1 MKLVKKITI
10 TVLLIFICIGNY
22 FICSGYQMYKNA
34 INKMIKYGN
43 LNKMPLKD
51 KITTIRQKEDYTK
64 IDDMPQIYLKAVV
77 SVEDHRF
84 YKHFGIDVI
93 SIGRAFVNDIK
104 KMKFVEGGSTI
115 TQQLAKNIYFT
126 QDKKIVRKVAEIFMA
141 FSIES
146 NYNKNEILELYLNT
160 SYFGN
165 GFYSVKS
172 ASLGYFNKLPK
183 DMNDSESIM
192 LAGIPN
198 APSLYNP
205 IQNKNLAI
213 ERQRQVINKMIK
225 YGNLD
230 KVEAEKI
237 IK

>member
-34 INKMIKYGN
+34 INKM
-43 LNKMPLKD
+43 PLKD
-51 KITTIRQKEDYTK
+51 KITTSRQKEDYTK

-230 KVEAEKI
+230 KVETEKI

>member
-1 MKLVKKITI
+1 
-10 TVLLIFICIGNY
+10 
-22 FICSGYQMYKNA
+22 
-34 INKMIKYGN
+34 
-43 LNKMPLKD
+43 
-51 KITTIRQKEDYTK
+51 
-64 IDDMPQIYLKAVV
+64 
-77 SVEDHRF
+77 
-84 YKHFGIDVI
+84 
-93 SIGRAFVNDIK
+93 
-104 KMKFVEGGSTI
+104 
-115 TQQLAKNIYFT
+115 
-126 QDKKIVRKVAEIFMA
+126 MA

-146 NYNKNEILELYLNT
+146 NYNKDEILELYLNT

-237 IK
+237 IKKLYLIFWIIII

>member
-1 MKLVKKITI
+1 MKVIKKLVII
-10 TVLLIFICIGNY
+10 AMFVIISIGM
-22 FICSGYQMYKNA
+22 FLGFKGYNMYKEA
-34 INKMIKYGN
+34 IKQETLDQKFTEIKEKKN
-43 LNKMPLKD
+43 
-51 KITTIRQKEDYTK
+51 YTSLAELPK
-64 IDDMPQIYLKAVV
+64 IYLEAVI

-146 NYNKNEILELYLNT
+146 NYNKDEILELYLNT

>member
-1 MKLVKKITI
+1 MNTDLKLQQ
-10 TVLLIFICIGNY
+10 LRE
-22 FICSGYQMYKNA
+22 Q
-34 INKMIKYGN
+34 
-43 LNKMPLKD
+43 
-51 KITTIRQKEDYTK
+51 EDYTK

-93 SIGRAFVNDIK
+93 FIRIAFVNDIK

-126 QDKKIVRKVAEIFMA
+126 QDKKIVRKVAKIFMA

-146 NYNKNEILELYLNT
+146 NYNKDEILELYLNT

>member
-10 TVLLIFICIGNY
+10 TVLLIFICIGSY
-22 FICSGYQMYKNA
+22 FICSGYQMYKSA
-34 INKMIKYGN
+34 I
-43 LNKMPLKD
+43 NKMPLKD

-77 SVEDHRF
+77 SV
-84 YKHFGIDVI
+84 
-93 SIGRAFVNDIK
+93 VNDIK

-146 NYNKNEILELYLNT
+146 NYNKDEILELYLNT

>member
-1 MKLVKKITI
+1 MKGVRKIAI
-10 TVLLIFICIGNY
+10 IILLIFICIGSY

-34 INKMIKYGN
+34 I
-43 LNKMPLKD
+43 NKMPLKD

-84 YKHFGIDVI
+84 YKH
-93 SIGRAFVNDIK
+93 
-104 KMKFVEGGSTI
+104 
-115 TQQLAKNIYFT
+115 
-126 QDKKIVRKVAEIFMA
+126 
-141 FSIES
+141 
-146 NYNKNEILELYLNT
+146 LYLNT

>member
-1 MKLVKKITI
+1 
-10 TVLLIFICIGNY
+10 
-22 FICSGYQMYKNA
+22 MYKNA
-34 INKMIKYGN
+34 INKM
-43 LNKMPLKD
+43 PLKY

-84 YKHFGIDVI
+84 YKHFGIDII

-146 NYNKNEILELYLNT
+146 NQNKDEILELYLNT

-230 KVEAEKI
+230 KVETEKI

>member
-1 MKLVKKITI
+1 MKLVKKIAITI
-10 TVLLIFICIGNY
+10 LLIFICIGSY
-22 FICSGYQMYKNA
+22 FICSGYQMYKSA
-34 INKMIKYGN
+34 INKK
-43 LNKMPLKD
+43 PLKD

>member
-10 TVLLIFICIGNY
+10 TVLLIFICIGSY
-22 FICSGYQMYKNA
+22 FICSGYQMYKSA
-34 INKMIKYGN
+34 I
-43 LNKMPLKD
+43 NKMPLKD

-64 IDDMPQIYLKAVV
+64 IDDMPQIYLK
-77 SVEDHRF
+77 
-84 YKHFGIDVI
+84 
-93 SIGRAFVNDIK
+93 AFVNDIK

-146 NYNKNEILELYLNT
+146 NYNKDEILELYLNT

>member
-1 MKLVKKITI
+1 M
-10 TVLLIFICIGNY
+10 FIN
-22 FICSGYQMYKNA
+22 
-34 INKMIKYGN
+34 IN
-43 LNKMPLKD
+43 LRLPQL
-51 KITTIRQKEDYTK
+51 REQEDYTK

-146 NYNKNEILELYLNT
+146 NYNKDEILELYLNT

>member
-34 INKMIKYGN
+34 INKM
-43 LNKMPLKD
+43 PLKD
-51 KITTIRQKEDYTK
+51 KITTIRQKGDYTK

>member
-10 TVLLIFICIGNY
+10 TVLLIFICIGSY
-22 FICSGYQMYKNA
+22 FICSGYQMYKSA
-34 INKMIKYGN
+34 INKK
-43 LNKMPLKD
+43 PLKD

-146 NYNKNEILELYLNT
+146 NYNKDEILELYLNT

>member
-1 MKLVKKITI
+1 MNTDLKLQQ
-10 TVLLIFICIGNY
+10 LRE
-22 FICSGYQMYKNA
+22 Q
-34 INKMIKYGN
+34 
-43 LNKMPLKD
+43 
-51 KITTIRQKEDYTK
+51 EDYTK

-93 SIGRAFVNDIK
+93 FIRIAFVNDIK

-146 NYNKNEILELYLNT
+146 NYNKDEILELYLNT

-198 APSLYNP
+198 ALSLYNP

>member
-1 MKLVKKITI
+1 
-10 TVLLIFICIGNY
+10 
-22 FICSGYQMYKNA
+22 
-34 INKMIKYGN
+34 
-43 LNKMPLKD
+43 
-51 KITTIRQKEDYTK
+51 
-64 IDDMPQIYLKAVV
+64 
-77 SVEDHRF
+77 
-84 YKHFGIDVI
+84 
-93 SIGRAFVNDIK
+93 
-104 KMKFVEGGSTI
+104 MKFVEGGSTI

-146 NYNKNEILELYLNT
+146 NYNKDEILELYLNT

-172 ASLGYFNKLPK
+172 ASLGYF
-183 DMNDSESIM
+183 NDSESIM

>member
-1 MKLVKKITI
+1 MKVIKNIIFVVIVVSISIGLLV
-10 TVLLIFICIGNY
+10 VGN
-22 FICSGYQMYKNA
+22 GYDMYKDA
-34 INKMIKYGN
+34 IS
-43 LNKMPLKD
+43 KMPLTEKVE
-51 KITTIRQKEDYTK
+51 TIKEKENYTK
-64 IDDMPQIYLKAVV
+64 IEELPEIYIKAVI

-146 NYNKNEILELYLNT
+146 NYNKDEILELYLNT

>member
-1 MKLVKKITI
+1 MGLIAALVLCFGM
-10 TVLLIFICIGNY
+10 TVLAAPSVTGDTELTV
-22 FICSGYQMYKNA
+22 Q
-34 INKMIKYGN
+34 
-43 LNKMPLKD
+43 KD

>member
-1 MKLVKKITI
+1 MKCIINVK
-10 TVLLIFICIGNY
+10 Y
-22 FICSGYQMYKNA
+22 
-34 INKMIKYGN
+34 
-43 LNKMPLKD
+43 
-51 KITTIRQKEDYTK
+51 
-64 IDDMPQIYLKAVV
+64 
-77 SVEDHRF
+77 
-84 YKHFGIDVI
+84 
-93 SIGRAFVNDIK
+93 
-104 KMKFVEGGSTI
+104 
-115 TQQLAKNIYFT
+115 
-126 QDKKIVRKVAEIFMA
+126 AEIFMA

-146 NYNKNEILELYLNT
+146 NYNKDEILELYLNT

>member
-1 MKLVKKITI
+1 
-10 TVLLIFICIGNY
+10 
-22 FICSGYQMYKNA
+22 
-34 INKMIKYGN
+34 
-43 LNKMPLKD
+43 
-51 KITTIRQKEDYTK
+51 
-64 IDDMPQIYLKAVV
+64 
-77 SVEDHRF
+77 
-84 YKHFGIDVI
+84 
-93 SIGRAFVNDIK
+93 
-104 KMKFVEGGSTI
+104 
-115 TQQLAKNIYFT
+115 
-126 QDKKIVRKVAEIFMA
+126 MA

-146 NYNKNEILELYLNT
+146 NYNKDEILELYLNT

-165 GFYSVKS
+165 GFYSVKP

>member
-34 INKMIKYGN
+34 INKMP
-43 LNKMPLKD
+43 LND

-230 KVEAEKI
+230 KVETEKI

>member
-1 MKLVKKITI
+1 MNTDLKLQQ
-10 TVLLIFICIGNY
+10 LRE
-22 FICSGYQMYKNA
+22 Q
-34 INKMIKYGN
+34 
-43 LNKMPLKD
+43 
-51 KITTIRQKEDYTK
+51 EDYTK

-104 KMKFVEGGSTI
+104 QMKFVEGGSTI

-198 APSLYNP
+198 VPSLYNP

>member
-1 MKLVKKITI
+1 MKLVKKIAITI
-10 TVLLIFICIGNY
+10 LLIFICIESY
-22 FICSGYQMYKNA
+22 FICSGYQMYKNT
-34 INKMIKYGN
+34 INKMS
-43 LNKMPLKD
+43 LKD

-104 KMKFVEGGSTI
+104 QMKFVEGGSTI

-146 NYNKNEILELYLNT
+146 NYNKDEILELYLNT

>member
-34 INKMIKYGN
+34 I
-43 LNKMPLKD
+43 NKMPLKD

-146 NYNKNEILELYLNT
+146 NYNKDEILELYLNT

-192 LAGIPN
+192 LAGTLN

-230 KVEAEKI
+230 KVETEKI